1 MTQDEGFVDCRGAE
15 SGLEV
20 LAVNR
25 CKHGTAAINF
35 VSSSFQLFITIIPQ
49 LILPLQTDIFLTPL
63 SHCMEIA
70 STSGAGNE
78 PILPTAYQQR
88 ERTDQGQR
96 PWRRQKRNAEQQQG
110 HSGASG
116 GSHYPT
122 PRDGRSPNQR
132 DPTAAS
138 SQNAASW
145 RVPGV
150 VDDAHPIQTD
160 DSRSR
165 SYRQRKPNLNHQGSG
180 ASTPSTSTGVSGQSD
195 HHATAPPDVVN
206 DARRDNYRSRDRRRP
221 KPQPTDQS
229 IGTST
234 PSSTV
239 ISPASEQQ
247 PTAPPG
253 ASGDAPST
261 QPDSRRP
268 RNPRQRKPKPTN
280 QENTASSSTVVSN
293 QPGQPPPR
301 RGAKFGGK
309 LTQPESTTETRP
321 ASRFKTKVG
330 PIGDDL
336 ASTLIHALSTPPY
349 PDCPICFSPI
359 HPAQPT
365 WSCSPSTPTIV
376 GQNEEVQYC
385 WTTFH
390 VKCIRSWASKSV
402 KDIADA
408 WRARGEERNGDWR
421 CPGCQSRRE
430 TVPTGYW
437 YI

>member
-1 MTQDEGFVDCRGAE
+1 
-15 SGLEV
+15 
-20 LAVNR
+20 
-25 CKHGTAAINF
+25 
-35 VSSSFQLFITIIPQ
+35 
-49 LILPLQTDIFLTPL
+49 
-63 SHCMEIA
+63 MEIA
-70 STSGAGNE
+70 STSEAGNE

-88 ERTDQGQR
+88 GTDQGKR
-96 PWRRQKRNAEQQQG
+96 PWRRPKRNAEQQQG

-116 GSHYPT
+116 DSHWPT
-122 PRDGRSPNQR
+122 PRDVRSSNQR

-145 RVPGV
+145 RAPGV

-160 DSRSR
+160 DSRPR
-165 SYRQRKPNLNHQGSG
+165 SYRQRKPKLNQQGSG
-180 ASTPSTSTGVSGQSD
+180 ASTPSTSTGVSGQSE

-206 DARRDNYRSRDRRRP
+206 DILSSQRDTYRSRNRRRP
-221 KPQPTDQS
+221 KPQPTYQA

-253 ASGDAPST
+253 AADDALST
-261 QPDSRRP
+261 QPDSRPP
-268 RNPRQRKPKPTN
+268 RNPRQQKPKPIN
-280 QENTASSSTVVSN
+280 KENTASSSTVLSN
-293 QPGQPPPR
+293 KPGQPPPR

-309 LTQPESTTETRP
+309 LTHPESTTETRP
-321 ASRFKTKVG
+321 ADKYKTKVG

-365 WSCSPSTPTIV
+365 WSCSPSSPTVV
-376 GQNEEVQYC
+376 GENEEVQYC

-402 KDIADA
+402 KDVADA

-421 CPGCQSRRE
+421 CPGCQSKRE
-430 TVPTGYW
+430 AVPTGYW
-437 YI
+437 YILIHFSRISQN